1 MKFLILFIAVL
12 LHYQLP
18 HKPGLRRLQGFQG
31 WLNRLQGID
40 RFKRLG
46 GDLRFV
52 LVVILPALAFATVFW
67 FVEGFAWGLP
77 AAVLE
82 IALLYLILSEVGS
95 ADELEEYREALLKGD
110 IQGAFLG
117 VGRSLSIPGL
127 VFSNNA
133 STMNAE
139 VMRAVLYRWFE
150 YFFLMV
156 FWYMLADVAGVV
168 LAWLTLHYARA
179 TVTDDSGKTSGAAA
193 GAEVDKD
200 VDGNKPEDDEAAVE
214 SVSNSRAGW
223 YLHWLEWVP
232 VRLLGLTYC
241 LAGNMM
247 SALPVWRGSLWNT
260 GSSAEQILTE
270 LGSAALSFSPGKRQ
284 WHSVEDDGNAAAME
298 LEEWHLL
305 HLRSLSIWLV
315 VIAVATIGGWML

>member
-1 MKFLILFIAVL
+1 
-12 LHYQLP
+12 
-18 HKPGLRRLQGFQG
+18 
-31 WLNRLQGID
+31 
-40 RFKRLG
+40 
-46 GDLRFV
+46 
-52 LVVILPALAFATVFW
+52 
-67 FVEGFAWGLP
+67 
-77 AAVLE
+77 
-82 IALLYLILSEVGS
+82 
-95 ADELEEYREALLKGD
+95 
-110 IQGAFLG
+110 
-117 VGRSLSIPGL
+117 
-127 VFSNNA
+127 
-133 STMNAE
+133 
-139 VMRAVLYRWFE
+139 
-150 YFFLMV
+150 V

-193 GAEVDKD
+193 GAEVDKG